1 MPVKADQ
8 GSNLNQPQ
16 ETGRKDTQ
24 RTVDAWPEMDPN
36 RPPDA
41 RTTGRS
47 SRGGASAPNDGSARR
62 EHPFKPPNE
71 LERGQHRSPGEPT
84 PPPSED

>member
-1 MPVKADQ
+1 MPIKGDQ
-8 GSNLNQPQ
+8 QANLNQPQ
-16 ETGRKDTQ
+16 EIGRKDTQ

-36 RPPDA
+36 RPADA

-47 SRGGASAPNDGSARR
+47 SRGGASTPNDGSARR

-71 LERGQHRSPGEPT
+71 LERAQHRSPGAPT

>member
-16 ETGRKDTQ
+16 ETGAKDTQ

-36 RPPDA
+36 RPADG
-41 RTTGRS
+41 RTTGRA
-47 SRGGASAPNDGSARR
+47 SRGGSSTTNDGGARR
-62 EHPFKPPNE
+62 EHPFKPQNE
-71 LERGQHRSPGEPT
+71 LERGEHRSPGAPK
-84 PPPSED
+84 PPPHED

>member
-8 GSNLNQPQ
+8 GSQLNQPQ
-16 ETGRKDTQ
+16 EIGAKDTQ

-36 RPPDA
+36 RPPDS
-41 RTTGRS
+41 RTTGRE
-47 SRGGASAPNDGSARR
+47 SRGGSSTKNDGGAR
-62 EHPFKPPNE
+62 EEFPFKPQNE
-71 LERGQHRSPGEPT
+71 LERGEHRSPGEPT

>member
-8 GSNLNQPQ
+8 GSQLNQPQ

-36 RPPDA
+36 RPADS
-41 RTTGRS
+41 RTTGRQ
-47 SRGGASAPNDGSARR
+47 SRGGSSTANDGGARR
-62 EHPFKPPNE
+62 EAPFKPQSE
-71 LERGQHRSPGEPT
+71 LERGQHRSPGAPK